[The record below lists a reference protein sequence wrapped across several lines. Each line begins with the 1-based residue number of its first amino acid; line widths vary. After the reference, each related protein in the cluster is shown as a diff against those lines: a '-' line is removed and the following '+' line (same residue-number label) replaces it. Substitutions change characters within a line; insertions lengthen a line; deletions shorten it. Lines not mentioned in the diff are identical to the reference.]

1 MYWYQEAEYSKIE
14 RNSKAGAKINKIGKR
29 HLINKPGSDK
39 NHPKEKEM
47 QKGKVVVWG
56 GFTHSWGKK
65 KSKRRGRKDSSTQ
78 LNAEF

>member
-14 RNSKAGAKINKIGKR
+14 RNSKAGAKINKIGRR
-29 HLINKPGSDK
+29 HLISKPGSDK
-39 NHPKEKEM
+39 NHPKEKEI
-47 QKGKVVVWG
+47 KGKVVVRG

-65 KSKRRGRKDSSTQ
+65 RSRRQGRKDNSTQ